1 MTSKQRMT
9 DDGRPIVKSRNR
21 CLADKAN
28 AEAWVLIHGGK
39 YAGRLLVL
47 HGRGMQVRA
56 EVLVHKGPLTINAAV
71 IIGGNVNNP
80 LAGDARPMSIHW
92 SEGTASGGGYCKRS
106 AAIDEA
112 LRKVRAGNAAIAALP
127 PLDGHGMNAVCSAFE
142 AHGYS
147 VHQVV

>member
-9 DDGRPIVKSRNR
+9 DDGRPIIKSRNR

-28 AEAWVLIHGGK
+28 VEAYALIHGGA
-39 YAGRLLVL
+39 YAGRLLIL
-47 HGRGMQVRA
+47 HGRGMMVRA
-56 EVLVHKGPLTINAAV
+56 EIIIHKGPLAINAATM
-71 IIGGNVNNP
+71 IGGDVHNP

-92 SEGTASGGGYCKRS
+92 SEGTASGGGYCKAS

-112 LRKVRAGNAAIAALP
+112 LRKVRAGNPAIAALP
-127 PLDGHGMNAVCSAFE
+127 DLDGRGMNAVCSAFE